1 MPISVS
7 KNPLCACSSCVK
19 VALAMTFSRFFFCAA
34 LGLAAC
40 ATADDEPGGETPPQL
55 ALQSNL
61 GGRYDATKANV
72 TFRVR
77 SARATR
83 VEVWVYKAATGQAE
97 ILRQALTNDGTG
109 RWSTTVAVSTLTA
122 RGLTGAIYYGYRAW
136 GPNWTYS
143 AAWTPGSG
151 TGFISDVDANGNR
164 FNPNK
169 LLFDPYGLE
178 LSHDPQNPGNLD
190 GTIYNTGATDR
201 LRDSALVAPKSIV
214 IDTAAGNFGVKPTRA
229 FKDEVIY
236 EVHVRGLTKSDTS
249 VLAAERGT
257 YAGAGRK
264 AAYLK
269 SIGVTAVEFLPLQET
284 VNDANDVVVST
295 TDDNYWGYMTLNYF
309 APDRRY
315 SMDKTPGGPTREFR
329 AMVKAF
335 HDQGIKVYVD
345 VVYNHTAEGGV
356 GDASGAKAQ
365 LLSFRGLDNA
375 SYYELDNNAAFYY
388 DNTGIGANFN
398 TTTSMA
404 VDLIIDS
411 LTYWK
416 GDLGVDGFRFDLAS
430 VLGNSCNRGCY
441 NFDKLNPA
449 NALNRARTELVA
461 RPAGGG
467 TGVDLIGEPWAI
479 GAGTYQVGGFP
490 AGWAEWNGI
499 FRDTFRKDQN
509 KLGLEI
515 VTPSQL
521 ATRFAGSSDLYGD
534 DGRKPWHSVN
544 FLVAHDGFSNRD
556 LYAFNNKNNLQP
568 WPFGPSDGGEDNNVS
583 WDQGGDP
590 LLQRR
595 AARNGL
601 AMVALSAGVPMFTGG
616 DEMYRTQYGNNNMY
630 NVDSDKNWLNWTD
643 ATTNSQ
649 FLAFSRRLFN
659 FRNAHPALRRAEFY
673 TGAVGSSGLK
683 DIQWLTDQGVEP
695 PADYWGNGN
704 NHFLAFRIDGQPA
717 GDSAASIYVA
727 YNGWSGYVTA
737 RLPTP
742 RAGKAWYRVSD
753 TAPWMES
760 IGNFKDPGAEDLLTV
775 TTYDMIGRSFLLLIE
790 K

>member
-1 MPISVS
+1 MSVGDQCAKVPVAMSSS
-7 KNPLCACSSCVK
+7 KYLL
-19 VALAMTFSRFFFCAA
+19 VAVLAAT
-34 LGLAAC
+34 AC
-40 ATADDEPGGETPPQL
+40 ATADESLELETPPQL

-61 GGRYDATKANV
+61 GGRYNSTKSSV

-77 SARATR
+77 SERATR
-83 VEVWVYKAATGQAE
+83 IEVWVYKAPTGQAQ

-109 RWSTTVAVSTLTA
+109 RWATTVSVATLQA
-122 RGLTGAIYYGYRAW
+122 AGLTGAIYYGYRAW

-143 AAWTPGSG
+143 ASWTPGSS
-151 TGFISDVDANGNR
+151 TGFVADVDGNGNR

-178 LSHDPQNPGNLD
+178 LSHDPLTPANMD
-190 GTIYNTGATDR
+190 GTIYNSGATDR
-201 LRDSALVAPKSIV
+201 TRDSALVAPKSIV
-214 IDTAAGNFGVKPTRA
+214 IDTAAGNFGTKPTRA
-229 FKDEVIY
+229 FKDDVIY
-236 EVHVRGLTKSDTS
+236 EVHVRGLTKSDPS
-249 VLAAERGT
+249 VPAVERGT

-269 SIGVTAVEFLPLQET
+269 SIGVTAIELLPLHET
-284 VNDANDVVVST
+284 VNDANDVVMST

-315 SMDKTPGGPTREFR
+315 SMDKTAGGPTREFR

-356 GDASGAKAQ
+356 GDATGAKAQ

-375 SYYELDNNAAFYY
+375 NYYELGTNAAFYY

-441 NFDKLNPA
+441 NFDKLNPQ
-449 NALNRARTELVA
+449 NALNRAVNELGV
-461 RPAGGG
+461 RPGAGGA
-467 TGVDLIGEPWAI
+467 GVDLIAEAWAI
-479 GAGTYQVGGFP
+479 GDGTYRVGDFP
-490 AGWAEWNGI
+490 SGWAEWNGV

-509 KLGLEI
+509 KLGVDA

-521 ATRFAGSSDLYGD
+521 ATRFAGSSDLFGD

-544 FLVAHDGFSNRD
+544 FIVAHDGFSNRD
-556 LYAFNNKNNLQP
+556 LYAYNQKNNLQP
-568 WPFGPSDGGEDNNVS
+568 WPYGPSDGGEDNNVS
-583 WDQGGDP
+583 WDQGGNP
-590 LLQRR
+590 TLQRQ
-595 AARNGL
+595 AARNALGFI
-601 AMVALSAGVPMFTGG
+601 ALSAGVPMFTGG
-616 DEMYRTQYGNNNMY
+616 DEMYRTQFGNNNMY
-630 NVDSDKNWLNWTD
+630 NVDSDKNWLNWGD
-643 ATTNSQ
+643 ATTNAQ
-649 FLAFSRRLFN
+649 FLSFSRRLFN

-673 TGAVGSSGLK
+673 TGAVGASGLK
-683 DIQWLTDQGVEP
+683 DIQWLTDQAVEP
-695 PADYWGNGN
+695 PGAYWGNAN
-704 NHFLAFRIDGQPA
+704 NHFLAFRVDGQPA

-727 YNGWSGYVTA
+727 YNGWSGVVTA
-737 RLPTP
+737 QLPTP
-742 RAGKAWYRVSD
+742 RAGKSWYRVSD

-760 IGNFKDPGAEDLLTV
+760 RGNFTDPGLEDRLTV
-775 TTYDMIGRSFLLLIE
+775 TSYDMAGRTLLVLIE

>member
-1 MPISVS
+1 LSAHAPAGQGAPAMNLARTLLS
-7 KNPLCACSSCVK
+7 A
-19 VALAMTFSRFFFCAA
+19 ALAM
-34 LGLAAC
+34 AAC
-40 ATADDEPGGETPPQL
+40 ATVDDPALDQPGQL
-55 ALQSNL
+55 ALASNL
-61 GGRYDATKANV
+61 GGRYNAGKTDV

-77 SARATR
+77 SDRATR
-83 VEVWVYKAATGQAE
+83 VEVWIYKAAMGQPE
-97 ILRQALTNDGTG
+97 ILKQALTNDGTG
-109 RWSTTVAVSTLTA
+109 RWSTTVLVSTLQA

-143 AAWTPGSG
+143 ASWTPGSSA
-151 TGFISDVDANGNR
+151 GFVTDVDGNGNR

-178 LSHDPQNPGNLD
+178 LSHDPTNPSNAD
-190 GTIYNTGATDR
+190 GSIFNTGAADR
-201 LRDSALVAPKSIV
+201 LRDSAQVAPKSIV

-229 FKDEVIY
+229 FKDEIVY
-236 EVHVRGLTKSDTS
+236 EVHVRGLTRNDPS
-249 VLAAERGT
+249 VATAERGT
-257 YAGAGRK
+257 YLGAGRK

-269 SIGVTAVEFLPLQET
+269 TLGVTAIELLPVQET
-284 VNDANDVVVST
+284 VNDANDVVAST

-315 SMDKTPGGPTREFR
+315 AMDKTAGGPTREFR
-329 AMVKAF
+329 QMVKAF
-335 HDQGIKVYVD
+335 HDQGIKVYID

-356 GDASGAKAQ
+356 ADATGAKAQ

-375 SYYELDNNAAFYY
+375 SYYELGTNAAFYY

-441 NFDKLNPA
+441 NFDKTNPA
-449 NALNRARTELVA
+449 NALNRAVSEVGA

-467 TGVDLIGEPWAI
+467 SGVDLIAEPWAI
-479 GAGTYQVGGFP
+479 GAGTYRVGDFP
-490 AGWAEWNGI
+490 SGWIEWNGI
-499 FRDTFRKDQN
+499 YRDTFRKDQN
-509 KLGLEI
+509 RLGVDT
-515 VTPSQL
+515 VTPGEL

-544 FLVAHDGFSNRD
+544 FIVAHDGFTSRD
-556 LYAFNNKNNLQP
+556 LYAYNAKNNNQP
-568 WPFGPSDGGEDNNVS
+568 WPYGPSEGGEDNNLS

-590 LLQRR
+590 VMQRK
-595 AARNGL
+595 AARIGL
-601 AMVALSAGVPMFTGG
+601 ALIALSAGVPMFTGG
-616 DEMYRTQYGNNNMY
+616 DEMYRTQYGNNNAY
-630 NVDSDKNWLNWTD
+630 NVDSDKNWLDWSA
-643 ATTNSQ
+643 ATTNAQ
-649 FLAFSRRLFN
+649 FLSFSRRLLN
-659 FRNAHPALRRAEFY
+659 FRNAHPALRRSSFY
-673 TGAVGSSGLK
+673 TGAVGPSGLR
-683 DIQWLTDQGVEP
+683 DIQWLTDQA
-695 PADYWGNGN
+695 ADASGAYMNDVN

-727 YNGWSGYVTA
+727 YNGWSGTVTA

-742 RAGKAWYRVSD
+742 RPGKSWYRVGD

-760 IGNFKDPGAEDLLTV
+760 RGNFTDPGAEDLLTV
-775 TTYDMIGRSFLLLIE
+775 TTYDLAGHTLLLLLE
-790 K
+790 R